1 MATKPDPN
9 TPDQADGKID
19 NMDKYVFEMYQN
31 QINYYRRKSVSNRK
45 NYKGYRFLTIL
56 LGALVTLI
64 ASLSTSEIINSVA
77 WIGGA
82 FAIATPILAAA
93 LTIINSL
100 SQNFQWGAT
109 WRDMSVNAQK
119 LEKERDRFL
128 TTQVGKRDYK
138 YELKVLNNIVLQ
150 ETEAFFKRILD
161 SEVVPTDNT
170 TESENEKK

>member
-1 MATKPDPN
+1 MATKPATK
-9 TPDQADGKID
+9 TPDQADGKIE
-19 NMDKYVFEMYQN
+19 NMDKYVYEMYQD
-31 QINYYRRKSVSNRK
+31 QIDYYRRKSVSNRK

-64 ASLSTSEIINSVA
+64 ASLSTSEIINSID
-77 WIGGA
+77 WIGGT

-93 LTIINSL
+93 LTIINSM

-128 TTQVGKRDYK
+128 TTAVGKRDYK
-138 YELKVLNNIVLQ
+138 YELKVLNKIVLQ

-161 SEVVPTDNT
+161 SEVVPTDSSA
-170 TESENEKK
+170 EPEGE